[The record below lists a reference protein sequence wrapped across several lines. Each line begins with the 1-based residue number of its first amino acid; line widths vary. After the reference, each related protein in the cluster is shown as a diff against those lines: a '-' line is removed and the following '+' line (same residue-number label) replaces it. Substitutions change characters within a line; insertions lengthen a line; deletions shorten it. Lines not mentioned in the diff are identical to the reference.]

1 MKSVSEIKKEIKDC
15 AKAYKKV
22 TGCKMDPFIRPPM
35 GEFSERSLQ
44 VVKDMGYYTIFWSMA
59 YYDYDTENQPGK
71 DYVVNHF
78 KENYHKGALP
88 LIHNISKSNCE
99 ALDDVLS
106 FLEEK
111 KYRFG
116 TLDEFTI
123 NKEHQTQKL
132 DIM

>member
-1 MKSVSEIKKEIKDC
+1 MRALEKQW
-15 AKAYKKV
+15 
-22 TGCKMDPFIRPPM
+22 
-35 GEFSERSLQ
+35 LQ
-44 VVKDMGYYTIFWSMA
+44 
-59 YYDYDTENQPGK
+59 
-71 DYVVNHF
+71 

-123 NKEHQTQKL
+123 NRESNKKL
-132 DIM
+132 NF